1 MSALDTVSVLLSLTV
16 AAISLSSTDAD
27 WMWLAV
33 SALGIAL
40 VLYPRRYLR
49 GRGYNSFLLAAA
61 AVPMAAQAVLGIY
74 MRLEWTYDLWTLSL
88 MLQSWACVV
97 YGYMLALLIDARSE
111 IVLSKRWILL
121 FSLLFSVSISAIYLF
136 FQFSSLYFQGEPV
149 FNTDFQGS
157 EMNDIRIWMNSQLMT
172 PPSVA
177 VPVSIIVAV
186 AMRFWT
192 QRTEKSALMKG
203 GA

>member
-1 MSALDTVSVLLSLTV
+1 MSALDTVSVLLSLAV
-16 AAISLSSTDAD
+16 AAISISSTNAD

-33 SALGIAL
+33 SLSGIAL
-40 VLYPRRYLR
+40 VMYPRKYM
-49 GRGYNSFLLAAA
+49 GGKGYNGFLLAAA

-74 MRLEWTYDLWTLSL
+74 MRFEWTYDLWTVSL
-88 MLQSWACVV
+88 IFQSWACVV
-97 YGYMLALLIDARSE
+97 YGYMLALIIDQSTG

-121 FSLLFSVSISAIYLF
+121 FSLLFSVSVSAIYLF

-177 VPVSIIVAV
+177 VPVSIIVAIV
-186 AMRFWT
+186 MRFWT
-192 QRTEKSALMKG
+192 KRTEKAELMKG